1 MLILQEICEQTNDN
15 NSQPESTSDSVNSVN
30 DSKTTKISLT
40 YQNEKKRQLTSKLQ
54 KSKQYPKR
62 FALWVTRTQFEKL
75 VSKL

>member
-1 MLILQEICEQTNDN
+1 MYNN
-15 NSQPESTSDSVNSVN
+15 NSQPGSTSDSVNSVS
-30 DSKTTKISLT
+30 DSETKISLT

-62 FALWVTRTQFEKL
+62 LALWVTRTQFEEL

>member
-1 MLILQEICEQTNDN
+1 MLTLQEICEQTNDN
-15 NSQPESTSDSVNSVN
+15 NSQPESIFDSVNSVS
-30 DSKTTKISLT
+30 DSETKISLT

-62 FALWVTRTQFEKL
+62 LALWVTRTQFEEL